1 MHMCPTSLFPIC
13 PSGRPTAR
21 PEVFMSA
28 FGTFL
33 NNQSYVGFFAAA
45 NALNSLL
52 SLYPMPSVITKIVFC
67 AIFKFSP

>member
-1 MHMCPTSLFPIC
+1 
-13 PSGRPTAR
+13 
-21 PEVFMSA
+21 MST

-33 NNQSYVGFFAAA
+33 NSQSYVGFFAAA

-67 AIFKFSP
+67 AIFKFLP